1 MENLFEHQFKQLVNE
16 DINQIETQTISDPLE
31 SSPENERRAFVKS
44 LDEGSDPDDF
54 DINPSSFKQITE
66 DNLEEANKWIDILE
80 SFASSIN
87 DVDNKSS
94 LNHFLNRVDREG
106 SPFRGIVRSQSKRV
120 TRIAEECDALGQ
132 VISSFVISSDKKKR
146 ELLQQFPNLSE

>member
-1 MENLFEHQFKQLVNE
+1 MENIFKNQFLKLVNE
-16 DINQIETQTISDPLE
+16 DIDKLE
-31 SSPENERRAFVKS
+31 SEIDPALQENPESEKRAFVKT
-44 LDEGSDPDDF
+44 LDSDTNPEDF
-54 DINPSSFKQITE
+54 DVNPGSFKQITE
-66 DNLEEANKWIDILE
+66 ENINEANKWINALE
-80 SFASSIN
+80 EFATLIN
-87 DVDNKSS
+87 DVENHES

-132 VISSFVISSDKKKR
+132 VLASYVIGSDRKKR